1 MDLQNDCINSFWK
14 TRYGSIGMTT
24 EQFRK
29 LLSAKPFRP
38 FTLRTADGERLRV
51 PHPEFALLSPGGRT
65 AVIVTGDEEFEI
77 VDLLLISALEVRN
90 GARGNGR
97 KKGR

>member
-1 MDLQNDCINSFWK
+1 
-14 TRYGSIGMTT
+14 MTT

-29 LLSAKPFRP
+29 ALSARPFRP
-38 FTLRTADGERLRV
+38 FTIRTADGERLRV

-65 AVIVTGDEEFEI
+65 AVIATGDEEFEI
-77 VDLLLISALEVRN
+77 VDLLLVSAIEMRN
-90 GARGNGR
+90 GHRNGR